1 MMTGTVTHNGS
12 LMASNQTNKILIAV
26 GIGAVVYYLVSK
38 SRSSGGGGGGLIG
51 GDGGGG
57 GGGRL
62 PATIPHPSLAEPF
75 YHAYA
80 FVPPAKFMPDDMALR
95 IQRFINAYNKRLGYP
110 ERVSEDGVFGVQTA
124 KARWLI
130 NMALYDCYEKATDAS
145 LNGKPLF
152 PMLRRFSQTPALEP
166 RPNFLIK
173 SSVATEQMQ
182 CRINTDWLD
191 VVFSPFVMGDGDVE
205 LLKATPRLTADL
217 TDNWR
222 KSPPGDDAWHEYA

>member
-1 MMTGTVTHNGS
+1 
-12 LMASNQTNKILIAV
+12 MASNQTNKILIAV

-38 SRSSGGGGGGLIG
+38 SRSSGGGGLI
-51 GDGGGG
+51 DGGGG
-57 GGGRL
+57 GGGGQL
-62 PATIPHPSLAEPF
+62 PATIPHPSLAERF
-75 YHAYA
+75 YHAYP

-130 NMALYDCYEKATDAS
+130 NTAFYDCYEKATDAS

-152 PMLRRFSQTPALEP
+152 PMLWRFSQTRALDPTPE
-166 RPNFLIK
+166 FLIK
-173 SSVATEQMQ
+173 SSVATEQMK
-182 CRINTDWLD
+182 CRINTDMLE
-191 VVFSPFVMGDGDVE
+191 VLFSPFVMGDGDVE

-222 KSPPGDDAWHEYA
+222 KSPPEDDAWHE

>member
-1 MMTGTVTHNGS
+1 
-12 LMASNQTNKILIAV
+12 MASNQTNKILIAV

-51 GDGGGG
+51 GDGVGGG
-57 GGGRL
+57 GQL
-62 PATIPHPSLAEPF
+62 PATIPHPSLAERF

-80 FVPPAKFMPDDMALR
+80 FVPPAKFMPADMALR

-124 KARWLI
+124 KAAYLI
-130 NMALYDCYEKATDAS
+130 QKQWGDCYEKATDVS

-152 PMLRRFSQTPALEP
+152 PMVWRYNQTPNRDPVPA
-166 RPNFLIK
+166 FLIK
-173 SSVATEQMQ
+173 SSVATQQMSQ
-182 CRINTDWLD
+182 YHGSDWLA

-205 LLKATPRLTADL
+205 LLKATPRLTANL

-222 KSPPGDDAWHEYA
+222 KSPPEDDDWHGYA

>member
-1 MMTGTVTHNGS
+1 
-12 LMASNQTNKILIAV
+12 
-26 GIGAVVYYLVSK
+26 VYYLVSK

-51 GDGGGG
+51 GDGVGGG
-57 GGGRL
+57 GQL
-62 PATIPHPSLAEPF
+62 PATIPHPSLAERF

-80 FVPPAKFMPDDMALR
+80 FVPPAQFMPADMALR

-124 KARWLI
+124 KADYLI
-130 NMALYDCYEKATDAS
+130 NMALYACYERATDAS

-152 PMLRRFSQTPALEP
+152 PMLWRFRETPIQRP
-166 RPNFLIK
+166 TPNFVIK
-173 SSVATEQMQ
+173 SSVATKQMLSG
-182 CRINTDWLD
+182 IATDMLE
-191 VVFSPFVMGDGDVE
+191 VYFSPFVMGDGDVE

-222 KSPPGDDAWHEYA
+222 KSPPEDDQWHGYA

>member
-1 MMTGTVTHNGS
+1 
-12 LMASNQTNKILIAV
+12 MASNQTNKILIAV

-38 SRSSGGGGGGLIG
+38 SRSSGGGGGGLI
-51 GDGGGG
+51 DGGGG
-57 GGGRL
+57 GGGGGGQL

-80 FVPPAKFMPDDMALR
+80 FVPPAKFVPNDMALR

-124 KARWLI
+124 KAEYLI
-130 NMALYDCYEKATDAS
+130 NMAFFDCYGRASDAS

-152 PMLRRFSQTPALEP
+152 PMLRLFSEAPNQSPT
-166 RPNFLIK
+166 PNFLIK
-173 SSVATEQMQ
+173 SSVATKQMLTS
-182 CRINTDWLD
+182 IGSDMLE
-191 VVFSPFVMGDGDVE
+191 VYFSPFVMGDGDVE
-205 LLKATPRLTADL
+205 LLKATPRRTAEL

-222 KSPPGDDAWHEYA
+222 KSPPGADDWHDYA